1 MSMGPPWVTGAG
13 VLATV
18 AFIVGFLFWPTFFV
32 AGVLFMIFLIG
43 LATFGLGRAADTEG
57 TPPDPVTGGRRW
69 WQKRWD
75 E

>member
-1 MSMGPPWVTGAG
+1 VLGIVFIGMFFLWAG
-13 VLATV
+13 TPFVLIPGLLFLALAV
-18 AFIVGFLFWPTFFV
+18 AGFLLAREAQ
-32 AGVLFMIFLIG
+32 AG
-43 LATFGLGRAADTEG
+43 E

>member
-1 MSMGPPWVTGAG
+1 MGPPWVTGAG
-13 VLATV
+13 VLA
-18 AFIVGFLFWPTFFV
+18 
-32 AGVLFMIFLIG
+32 VLFFIIGFFLTPVWIIAALLALVCIAG
-43 LATFGLGRAADTEG
+43 LVFGGAAKAADSGG